1 MIKFNFIFFK
11 HFFLTLSCVFSLNF
25 SKKNMLTNTQIK
37 LIVIISNHQFVFI
50 LSFMIKI
57 LFLLNLTS
65 EVVSTVYQFLK
76 FAESDNLLIKKI
88 FQNCS
93 NLFDF
98 ITSHY
103 SKLSFSQELLQ
114 FSSSIKQREHSASS
128 DSLSSF

>member
-1 MIKFNFIFFK
+1 M
-11 HFFLTLSCVFSLNF
+11 FFLSISL
-25 SKKNMLTNTQIK
+25 KNTSTNTQIR
-37 LIVIISNHQFVFI
+37 LIIITSNCQPVFI

-65 EVVSTVYQFLK
+65 EVISTVYQFLK
-76 FAESDNLLIKKI
+76 FVKSDNLLIKKI

-103 SKLSFSQELLQ
+103 SKFSFSQELLQ
-114 FSSSIKQREHSASS
+114 FDSSIKQREHSADS
-128 DSLSSF
+128 DSFLSF